1 MNLLRVIGAP
11 HSGLFV
17 SRGKRRATFPAVF
30 MMFFKENWALL
41 GLSLLGLLDFINS
54 FIYLFMKFESKVGLK
69 AVCFGWL

>member
-1 MNLLRVIGAP
+1 
-11 HSGLFV
+11 
-17 SRGKRRATFPAVF
+17 

-54 FIYLFMKFESKVGLK
+54 FIYLFIKFESKVGLK